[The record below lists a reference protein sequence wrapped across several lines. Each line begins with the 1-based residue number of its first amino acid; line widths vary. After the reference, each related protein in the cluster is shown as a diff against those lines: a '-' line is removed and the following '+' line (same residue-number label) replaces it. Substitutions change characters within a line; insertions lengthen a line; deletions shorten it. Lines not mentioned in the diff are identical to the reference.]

1 MMKREGQIKVHS
13 ENIFPIIKKWLY
25 SDKDIF
31 LRELVSNA
39 CDAIKK
45 WERLKQMGEA
55 PDVEEKPRVDVYL
68 DKEARTLSICD
79 NGLGMDEE
87 EVEKYI
93 TQIAF
98 SGAEEFIEK
107 YKDKTDAQSGIIG
120 HFGLGFY
127 SAFMVSD
134 TVEIQTLSYRENAK
148 PVHWSSDGSATYEI
162 EEGNRAQRG
171 TTVLLHIAEDAGEFL
186 EEYRIREMLHKYC
199 QFMPYEIYFHAA
211 SPSTTEDHKEEEHPV
226 NNTSPLWLK
235 APKDCTKEEYIQFYH
250 ECFTDFNDPLFW
262 IHLNVD
268 FPFNLKGILYFPK
281 QSNKLEVMP
290 GQIKLFNNQVYIA
303 DNIKEVV
310 PEFLMLLKGV
320 MDCPDLPLNVSRSFL
335 QNDKDVAKI
344 SKHITKKV
352 SDKLHSVFRE
362 DRAAF
367 EGYWNDIAPFI
378 KFGCVK
384 KESFYEKVKDI
395 LLLETINGDYKTLEE
410 YPKESDG
417 TIFYVTDKNIQ
428 AQYIRMFQENG
439 MNAAILDHM
448 IDSHFISF
456 VEYMGNKGDE
466 NQQKLKFARIDSDI
480 AQAMK
485 GNTSQEQEEES
496 KKLVDLFQNAMDNK
510 DLSVKAEA
518 LKAADT
524 PAVMLL
530 SEYERRMQDMSALY
544 GDMFGGAPKTKST
557 IVLNMENPIVQALP
571 HLEEETCKLVCRH
584 IYDLAMISHKQLN
597 AEEMSHFIKRS
608 VEILGIVAAP
618 GENA

>member
-1 MMKREGQIKVHS
+1 MKREGQIKVHS

-384 KESFYEKVKDI
+384 EESFYEKVKDI

-417 TIFYVTDKNIQ
+417 TIFYVTEKNIQ

-448 IDSHFISF
+448 IDSH
-456 VEYMGNKGDE
+456 
-466 NQQKLKFARIDSDI
+466 
-480 AQAMK
+480 
-485 GNTSQEQEEES
+485 
-496 KKLVDLFQNAMDNK
+496 
-510 DLSVKAEA
+510 LSV
-518 LKAADT
+518 LWNIW
-524 PAVMLL
+524 
-530 SEYERRMQDMSALY
+530 
-544 GDMFGGAPKTKST
+544 KTKGTKTS
-557 IVLNMENPIVQALP
+557 
-571 HLEEETCKLVCRH
+571 K
-584 IYDLAMISHKQLN
+584 S
-597 AEEMSHFIKRS
+597 
-608 VEILGIVAAP
+608 
-618 GENA
+618 

>member
-1 MMKREGQIKVHS
+1 MKREGQIKVHS

-55 PDVEEKPRVDVYL
+55 PDVEEKPRIDIYL
-68 DKEARTLSICD
+68 DKEARTLSVCD
-79 NGLGMDEE
+79 NGLGMNEE

-107 YKDKTDAQSGIIG
+107 YKDKTDAQAGIIG

-127 SAFMVSD
+127 SAFMVAD

-148 PVHWSSDGSATYEI
+148 PVHWSSDGSSTYEI
-162 EEGNRAQRG
+162 EEGNRTQRG
-171 TTVLLHIAEDAGEFL
+171 TTVLLHIAQDAGEFL
-186 EEYRIREMLHKYC
+186 DEYRIREMLHKYC
-199 QFMPYEIYFHAA
+199 QFMPYEIYFHT
-211 SPSTTEDHKEEEHPV
+211 PSSSETDKKEERPI

-235 APKDCTKEEYIQFYH
+235 APKDCTKEEYIKFYH

-268 FPFNLKGILYFPK
+268 YPFNLKGILYFPK

-352 SDKLHSVFRE
+352 SDKLHSVFHE
-362 DRAAF
+362 DRKAF

-378 KFGCVK
+378 KFGCIK
-384 KESFYEKVKDI
+384 DESFYEKVKGI
-395 LLLETINGDYKTLEE
+395 LLFETIYGDYKTLEE

-417 TIFYVTDKNIQ
+417 TIFYVTDKNVQ
-428 AQYIRMFQENG
+428 AQYIRMFKESG
-439 MNAAILDHM
+439 MNAVILDHM

-456 VEYMGNKGDE
+456 VEYIGNKGEDSG
-466 NQQKLKFARIDSDI
+466 QKLKFARIDSDI
-480 AQAMK
+480 GQAMK
-485 GNTSQEQEEES
+485 DNSSQEQEELS
-496 KKLVDLFQNAMDNK
+496 KKLVEIFQNAMDDK
-510 DLSVKAEA
+510 ELTVKAEA
-518 LKAADT
+518 LKTADT

-544 GDMFGGAPKTKST
+544 GDMFGNAPKTKST
-557 IVLNMENPIVQALP
+557 LVLNLENPIVQALP
-571 HLEEETCKLVCRH
+571 QLEEEKRKLVCRH
-584 IYDLAMISHKQLN
+584 IYDLAMISHKQLS
-597 AEEMSHFIKRS
+597 AEEMSGFIKRS
-608 VEILGIVAAP
+608 VEILGIVADA
-618 GENA
+618 NHIQ